1 MKYSGLVFHYFPIRP
16 SMRNRECKEILIKV
30 QKCLQFSCLWTL
42 FRVYR
47 EWPFNSITRRFIS
60 DRDTAPCSSSILGQ
74 LLVFHIKTLLQIGA
88 ILSCLPSRISAE
100 ARLVKLFPQFL
111 PITILK
117 NCIFPTCWRTEQS
130 FGEFE
135 QRKSPVCTCASHS
148 AFFHLF
154 VQIIVSGLCFEYV
167 SVYHALY
174 LTYDS
179 HNTFGLLRVKHI
191 RLT

>member
-30 QKCLQFSCLWTL
+30 QNCLQFSCLWTL

-111 PITILK
+111 PITTLK
-117 NCIFPTCWRTEQS
+117 IAFSQHVGKLSNHLVNLSSINHQS
-130 FGEFE
+130 AH
-135 QRKSPVCTCASHS
+135 V
-148 AFFHLF
+148 HL
-154 VQIIVSGLCFEYV
+154 IVIS
-167 SVYHALY
+167 SIY
-174 LTYDS
+174 L
-179 HNTFGLLRVKHI
+179 HR
-191 RLT
+191 